1 MLHAVVHDPPTW
13 GARAVITLALKIAV
27 LAIFLTAIF
36 AFPAVAQQPG
46 IRTLELNTFGRY
58 TDFAPATNLHS
69 GVGAGLRL
77 GYFVLPRWE
86 LEGGV
91 GFTRVGLMAG
101 TETRNV
107 FPILLDVT
115 YNFPIGSNQLLLGGG
130 AVRNDYGS
138 RDAWGTTL
146 TAGVRLPFGRAGA
159 LRVDGTR
166 EYVNGGD
173 TLRRHSNWGFRLG
186 LSWMLPRTRDVTGER
201 ITISRG
207 ELATVYPA
215 QMPLLRES
223 NPVTIMGLEA
233 DRAVRDSI
241 ARQDSLGGA
250 RTQRFAESRIAGLRP
265 VEIEDRMSTTIHFD
279 VGSSEIRPDAI
290 AALEAK
296 LDLLHGLPALRIRIE
311 GQADARGSSA
321 DNITLAWTRAGA
333 AKRWLTKR
341 GIASDR
347 IEAVGFSA
355 WRPICEDPYESCW
368 WQNRRAEFMI
378 VAGGGVDVQEKP

>member
-13 GARAVITLALKIAV
+13 GARAVITVTLKIAA

-58 TDFAPATNLHS
+58 TDFAPATNLQS

-91 GFTRVGLMAG
+91 GFTRVDQMAG
-101 TETRNV
+101 TEPRNV

-115 YNFPIGSNQLLLGGG
+115 YNFPIGSSQLLLGGG
-130 AVRNDYGS
+130 AVHNDYGF

-146 TAGVRLPFGRAGA
+146 SAGVRLPFGRAGA

-186 LSWMLPRTRDVTGER
+186 LSWMLPRTRDVTSER

-223 NPVTIMGLEA
+223 NPVTIMGLET
-233 DRAVRDSI
+233 DRAVHDSI
-241 ARQDSLGGA
+241 ARQDSLGAA
-250 RTQRFAESRIAGLRP
+250 RTQRLAESRIAGLRP

-279 VGSSEIRPDAI
+279 VGSSEIRPDAM

-333 AKRWLTKR
+333 AKRWLTER
-341 GIASDR
+341 GIGSDR

-368 WQNRRAEFMI
+368 WQNRRAEFVI
-378 VAGGGVDVQEKP
+378 VAGAGVEVQDKP